1 MAPSWRRVAC
11 RAPSCVHHAVWR
23 SEQQRILTFVRT
35 FSGVELPFKSR
46 EEERMVKTTLHELGA
61 KREDM
66 KLSLKVY
73 HFQELSRSS
82 IRDAILERDGRY
94 VSLKKELRE
103 NVKQLSPAQLV
114 AAMVSCGRLSI
125 REKQMWWDLARAVE
139 HHTVKTKSGMPG
151 LQHSQIS
158 LVLHALGKANVKIK
172 ERFYYRMLK
181 LLIQNAEI
189 WTEFD
194 MAWILY
200 GMRKRR
206 LRPCNFEKKEH
217 QLWAQVLRIVAAFF
231 RQKLHFISPKGI
243 VCILYEFAHH
253 GIFPGGFTL
262 FRATR
267 RIRRNLDTLN
277 QRALLWLAVLLARF
291 DWPELRLLKKYSAEL
306 RQAHRVARMHPQ
318 NMVVILHAYA
328 RLGIRDVELLKVFT
342 FELMKANKESLGGK
356 YFTMLAYSLGKLGV
370 RGPLWKE
377 LSEGLSEKIDF
388 LAPLDLALIAHS
400 FGKAKPDCEK
410 ALAGAFSDAALV
422 SMAGFTPKL
431 LACLLDGF
439 TLAGCLREDVFFAA
453 MEEYI
458 RHGSIGGRQRQQMMS
473 RVLFSVM
480 LERKHMLEGVSPAW
494 EPLLSRIH
502 HAPVDAPPR
511 PYHREL
517 QTCAAALSLKARRR
531 RKGPYMVDL
540 YVPVEAHVPHEGTFP
555 ANLFT
560 VSALAVHLL
569 AEAEFCPLSGEL
581 LGPTRLRRR
590 HLLHM
595 ECQHVGLRRK
605 EWLSRPDT
613 EARITDLEA
622 LLVKHVPLR
631 RRPISMVEAFLD
643 WLWTPEEFQLDPV
656 PLMTPEL
663 FPEEYQEEMTWGTY
677 RPGIYF
683 GVKGRHEKSFLFG
696 LMWGSL
702 DGKLLRHECES
713 GQLRAFNWQEHDG
726 RNYGFQRI
734 EDEKLGHELKTIFV
748 KEDSKKWHVRI
759 NTTTLGASAKAI
771 VLFPYLGI
779 EATSRLQVDED
790 SDWRQDSQ
798 SRSLKISGVD
808 PVAGPFDARL
818 TFRRAKEQG
827 KLHHVSAYIQPDEA
841 DASQSTGVWDAKR
854 NLQKFL
860 SKTKRPRLPDSDET
874 GTANWMAFQLA
885 SNTSLQVDF
894 HVDFRVSR
902 RILDANAESRLL
914 EDAMKSKSED
924 FKTQM
929 SEVFE
934 RDRTQRFKSEFN
946 ELNDGRTS
954 GSKGK
959 ADEAD
964 EAPSE
969 LERREALH
977 LAVASLLGGLG
988 VFRGRLL
995 VKTSE
1000 TSLQRLPKKVLFTA
1014 VPSRSFF
1021 PRGFLWDE
1029 GFHGLILCRWHP
1041 RIFFDVLAHWL
1052 ELQEPSGWI
1061 PREVPLGSE
1070 QEIRVPQQF
1079 LPQDPDIA
1087 NPPSLLLPLV
1097 WLLDADDELVESLAR
1112 QSKMSSTDF
1121 KHLVLSF
1128 SEKAFPRLTRWYA
1141 WLERSQRSD
1150 HRASCF
1156 RWKGRTAAH
1165 CLASGLDDYPRGLY
1179 VNSDE
1184 CHLDLHS
1191 WMLFFARKPGMTP
1204 QSSVNF
1210 VEASPTRVSRTA
1222 AKLRLRLRCAM
1233 LNLTSQKWSTRVAK
1247 LNQTLFEVFFQGEIL
1262 ADFIGRQPVSK
1273 VGTKTTILVTPP
1285 WRSDGRCGP
1294 QFPAEAGTP
1303 GECDPYGGAAC
1314 CSPSGW
1320 CGGSADFC
1328 DCPGCRRFQRLEERA
1343 QRAKT
1348 ASVHSPHL
1356 GYVSLFPLVLGH
1368 LPCDHPMAQR
1378 LIAALQPPS
1387 RGSHKA
1393 GELWSRYGVLSL
1405 SSKDPL
1411 FRSGEDYWRGKIWAN
1426 LNYLTI
1432 SALQRCESEQAA
1444 TAFRSLK
1451 SGFVATVLRTLKR
1464 QRFLMENFDPK
1475 TGEGRGAAPFAGWT
1489 SLVALLAESHSVKRQ
1504 EAASEVTGSDERSEE
1519 GRSDL

>member
-1 MAPSWRRVAC
+1 
-11 RAPSCVHHAVWR
+11 
-23 SEQQRILTFVRT
+23 
-35 FSGVELPFKSR
+35 
-46 EEERMVKTTLHELGA
+46 MVKTTLHELGA

-94 VSLKKELRE
+94 
-103 NVKQLSPAQLV
+103 
-114 AAMVSCGRLSI
+114 
-125 REKQMWWDLARAVE
+125 
-139 HHTVKTKSGMPG
+139 
-151 LQHSQIS
+151 
-158 LVLHALGKANVKIK
+158 
-172 ERFYYRMLK
+172 
-181 LLIQNAEI
+181 
-189 WTEFD
+189 
-194 MAWILY
+194 
-200 GMRKRR
+200 
-206 LRPCNFEKKEH
+206 
-217 QLWAQVLRIVAAFF
+217 
-231 RQKLHFISPKGI
+231 
-243 VCILYEFAHH
+243 
-253 GIFPGGFTL
+253 
-262 FRATR
+262 
-267 RIRRNLDTLN
+267 
-277 QRALLWLAVLLARF
+277 
-291 DWPELRLLKKYSAEL
+291 
-306 RQAHRVARMHPQ
+306 
-318 NMVVILHAYA
+318 
-328 RLGIRDVELLKVFT
+328 
-342 FELMKANKESLGGK
+342 
-356 YFTMLAYSLGKLGV
+356 
-370 RGPLWKE
+370 
-377 LSEGLSEKIDF
+377 
-388 LAPLDLALIAHS
+388 
-400 FGKAKPDCEK
+400 
-410 ALAGAFSDAALV
+410 
-422 SMAGFTPKL
+422 
-431 LACLLDGF
+431 
-439 TLAGCLREDVFFAA
+439 
-453 MEEYI
+453 
-458 RHGSIGGRQRQQMMS
+458 
-473 RVLFSVM
+473 VM

-613 EARITDLEA
+613 EAPQPLYFSPGSNRIASA
-622 LLVKHVPLR
+622 LVGLQQVSQMQRMQVEQFIREREMMRSIAWNPREVLTKHPMHPPRATGYGMRLLATVFFPLR
-631 RRPISMVEAFLD
+631 ASAFLD

-713 GQLRAFNWQEHDG
+713 GQLRAFNWQEHDSCFNWDEDG

-798 SRSLKISGVD
+798 S
-808 PVAGPFDARL
+808 
-818 TFRRAKEQG
+818 RRAKEQG

-1000 TSLQRLPKKVLFTA
+1000 TSLQRLPKK
-1014 VPSRSFF
+1014 
-1021 PRGFLWDE
+1021 
-1029 GFHGLILCRWHP
+1029 
-1041 RIFFDVLAHWL
+1041 
-1052 ELQEPSGWI
+1052 
-1061 PREVPLGSE
+1061 
-1070 QEIRVPQQF
+1070 
-1079 LPQDPDIA
+1079 DPDIA

-1128 SEKAFPRLTRWYA
+1128 SEKAFPRLTRWT
-1141 WLERSQRSD
+1141 LESL
-1150 HRASCF
+1150 CG
-1156 RWKGRTAAH
+1156 K
-1165 CLASGLDDYPRGLY
+1165 
-1179 VNSDE
+1179 
-1184 CHLDLHS
+1184 
-1191 WMLFFARKPGMTP
+1191 
-1204 QSSVNF
+1204 
-1210 VEASPTRVSRTA
+1210 
-1222 AKLRLRLRCAM
+1222 

-1314 CSPSGW
+1314 CSPSG
-1320 CGGSADFC
+1320 C
-1328 DCPGCRRFQRLEERA
+1328 
-1343 QRAKT
+1343 
-1348 ASVHSPHL
+1348 
-1356 GYVSLFPLVLGH
+1356 
-1368 LPCDHPMAQR
+1368 
-1378 LIAALQPPS
+1378 

-1432 SALQRCESEQAA
+1432 SALQRCE
-1444 TAFRSLK
+1444 K
-1451 SGFVATVLRTLKR
+1451 
-1464 QRFLMENFDPK
+1464 
-1475 TGEGRGAAPFAGWT
+1475 GRGAAPFAGWT

-1504 EAASEVTGSDERSEE
+1504 EAASEVTALRRFRAKANASPKRRDDSEFDRWSDDEVGIEESEVKDSPKKKLRDFDAWSDSGEDVVEVEPEEPKEQTTGALGPQPPKARKRDVDDTDFIAYRMRSAPFVQTPSVGMIQQVLLVPVAPWSCFLCIHHGVERLRLFATLLGGDATIAQVLVQAAKGQFKLSH
-1519 GRSDL
+1519 RSHFEDVKKEAAETT